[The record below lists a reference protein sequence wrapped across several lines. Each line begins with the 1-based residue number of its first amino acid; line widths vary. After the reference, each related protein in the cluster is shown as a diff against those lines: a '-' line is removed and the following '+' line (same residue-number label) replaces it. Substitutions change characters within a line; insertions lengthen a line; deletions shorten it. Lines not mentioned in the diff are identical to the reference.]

1 MTKVDIIGGSLGGL
15 STAISIKEQN
25 KSIDVIVHEKYKKIG
40 YNHDGRRCGEAY
52 TIEKEWNRWTPRKK
66 SYYDEIRRAI
76 VYIGEKKQEYTIK
89 SGIAYILNRQ
99 EFISQLG
106 KQAIEL
112 GVEIQTNHKIKSLSN
127 LDGDYIV
134 DASGCP
140 STIKRELN
148 LNKGLKGVTY
158 QQTIENS
165 NYFIS
170 DTIKIYYIGEFGYYW
185 IFPRDPKKK
194 EVNVGIGVD
203 KDFGYNLKNL
213 LEEFKRKQNI
223 TGKVNY
229 VTGGLVPIGLQ
240 RPFKNKNILFVGDTS
255 AGSFPISGQGIYRA
269 LLSGEVAGKCIAHN
283 QVNRYPY
290 ILNKMFIKWDVI
302 YKLFRPIN
310 LICTN
315 INPNLALKMLEYL
328 IKYNAKASHQ
338 FDIKK

>member
-1 MTKVDIIGGSLGGL
+1 LTKVDIIGGSLGGL

-25 KSIDVIVHEKYKKIG
+25 KSIDVIVHEKHKKIG
-40 YNHDGRRCGEAY
+40 YNHEGRRCGEAY
-52 TIEKEWNRWTPRKK
+52 SIEKEWNRWTPRKK
-66 SYYDEIRRAI
+66 SYYDEIRRGI
-76 VYIGEKKQEYTIK
+76 IYIGEKKQEYTIK

-112 GVEIQTNHKIKSLSN
+112 GDII
-127 LDGDYIV
+127 

-170 DTIKIYYIGEFGYYW
+170 DTIKIYYIGVFGYYW

-194 EVNVGIGVD
+194 EVNVGIGVV

-223 TGKVNY
+223 TGEVNY
-229 VTGGLVPIGLQ
+229 VTGGLVPVGLQ
-240 RPFKNKNILFVGDTS
+240 RPFKYKNILFVGDTS
-255 AGSFPISGQGIYRA
+255 AGSFPSSGQGIYRA

-283 QVNRYPY
+283 QVHRYPY
-290 ILNKMFIKWDVI
+290 ILNKMFIKWDVM

-310 LICTN
+310 RICIN
-315 INPNLALKMLEYL
+315 INPNLALKMLEYW
-328 IKYNAKASHQ
+328 IKFNAKVSHQ